1 MSGKRSLIYG
11 IGVNDANYL
20 VASRMD
26 GKVVKCPFYQVWTDM
41 LMRCYSKKYQQ
52 RQPTYVGCYVCS
64 EWFAFSNF
72 KAWMEEQD
80 WKGKQLDKDIL
91 LQGNKMYSPDMC
103 VFVAGS
109 VNKLLTDRANSRGQ
123 WMIGVCWHKQHNKF
137 IAKCNDGNGRRVH
150 LGLFTS
156 ELEAHLAWKAYK
168 HRLACKLA
176 GEQSDMRVAEALRKR
191 YSEMALTH

>member
-52 RQPTYVGCYVCS
+52 RQPTYVGCYVHS

-72 KAWMEEQD
+72 KAWMEEQS
-80 WKGKQLDKDIL
+80 DI
-91 LQGNKMYSPDMC
+91 
-103 VFVAGS
+103 
-109 VNKLLTDRANSRGQ
+109 
-123 WMIGVCWHKQHNKF
+123 
-137 IAKCNDGNGRRVH
+137 
-150 LGLFTS
+150 
-156 ELEAHLAWKAYK
+156 
-168 HRLACKLA
+168 
-176 GEQSDMRVAEALRKR
+176 RVAEALRKR
-191 YSEMALTH
+191 YSEMALPH